1 MEKKSIQEIN
11 AGSMADIAFLLLIF
25 FLVTTTMD
33 NDIGIIRKLPPM
45 VEDVPPTIT
54 RKRNTLYIWV
64 NRNNTVMAKGEVIS
78 LNALKPIAKEFIQNP
93 EHKKEL
99 PEIKIINVP
108 EIGEV
113 YTTTQHI
120 ISLMND
126 RGTNYETYIA
136 VQNELTRAYN
146 ELRDEFAIQ
155 HWKTHYADLDKAK
168 KKSVDM
174 VYPLRISEAE
184 PVETASLD

>member
-45 VEDVPPTIT
+45 VDVPPTIT